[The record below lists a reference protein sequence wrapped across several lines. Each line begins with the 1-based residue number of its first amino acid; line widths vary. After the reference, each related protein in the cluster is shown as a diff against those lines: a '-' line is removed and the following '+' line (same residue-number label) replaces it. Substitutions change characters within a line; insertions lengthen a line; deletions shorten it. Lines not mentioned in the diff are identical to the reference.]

1 MARISITPEL
11 DISDKEIEFDASTGG
26 GPGGQNVNRVATK
39 VTLRFDV
46 ARSPSLDEEQR
57 ARLLENLES
66 RLTKDGVLWVT
77 SQEHRSQLH
86 NRKEAR
92 EQLLELL
99 RQGLK
104 KPKKR
109 KRTKRTRGSHRRRLQ
124 EKKRRAEIK
133 RGRSRKWRRD
143 DY

>member
-1 MARISITPEL
+1 MARIRVNDEL
-11 DISDKEIEFDASTGG
+11 TISDKEIEFDASTGG

-46 ARSPSLDEEQR
+46 ARSPSLDDEQR
-57 ARLLENLES
+57 RLLLENLES

-77 SQEHRSQLH
+77 SQEHRSQRH

-92 EQLLELL
+92 EQLLDLL
-99 RQGLK
+99 REGLK

-109 KRTKRTRGSHRRRLQ
+109 KPTKRTRGSHRRRLQ